1 MIMALVEIRK
11 RKKMDAGESKLE
23 NKIVKDE
30 VLVVDDE
37 EVGDEEMMHHLR
49 REIEELRVENRNLK
63 EVEEI
68 DAERVRLRRKQNERA
83 DKYSKVKTEMRQQQK
98 EHADQL
104 DRQQF
109 MIQMMQDQLEA
120 IQGEPLH
127 RGWI

>member
-1 MIMALVEIRK
+1 MALVEIRK

-68 DAERVRLRRKQNERA
+68 DAERVRLRREQNERA
-83 DKYSKVKTEMRQQQK
+83 DKYSKLKTEMQQQQK
-98 EHADQL
+98 EHAAQL

>member
-1 MIMALVEIRK
+1 MALVEIRK

-49 REIEELRVENRNLK
+49 REIEELRVENRKLK

-68 DAERVRLRRKQNERA
+68 DVERVRLRRERNERA
-83 DKYSKVKTEMRQQQK
+83 DKYSKLESEMRQQQK
-98 EHADQL
+98 EHAAQL

-109 MIQMMQDQLEA
+109 MIRMMQDQLEA

>member
-1 MIMALVEIRK
+1 MALVEIRK
-11 RKKMDAGESKLE
+11 RKKMDEGESKLE

-83 DKYSKVKTEMRQQQK
+83 DKYSKVKTEMRQHQK

>member
-1 MIMALVEIRK
+1 
-11 RKKMDAGESKLE
+11 MDAGESKLE

-37 EVGDEEMMHHLR
+37 EVGDEEMMHHLH

-63 EVEEI
+63 EVEQI
-68 DAERVRLRRKQNERA
+68 DAERVRLRREQNERA
-83 DKYSKVKTEMRQQQK
+83 DKCSKLKTEMRQQQK
-98 EHADQL
+98 KHAAQL